1 MLAKS
6 IILIKNMKSV
16 KKILLICLIIFGAFW
31 TMAFFTRFENG
42 KMPEAV
48 DYAILIIFGLI
59 PVGSGI
65 WRLMILNQTTAQ
77 LHEHNMDTKIIL
89 LAKKQGKITTLDLVT
104 EFHFTVDNAKKELE
118 DLYAKGV
125 FTVEVGEDG
134 GIYYQLN
141 KGL

>member
-1 MLAKS
+1 
-6 IILIKNMKSV
+6 MKSV

>member
-65 WRLMILNQTTAQ
+65 WRLMILNQT
-77 LHEHNMDTKIIL
+77 IR
-89 LAKKQGKITTLDLVT
+89 
-104 EFHFTVDNAKKELE
+104 
-118 DLYAKGV
+118 
-125 FTVEVGEDG
+125 
-134 GIYYQLN
+134 
-141 KGL
+141 

>member
-1 MLAKS
+1 
-6 IILIKNMKSV
+6 MKSV

-118 DLYAKGV
+118 DLYTKGV